1 MGSPHDIDNQLVVPE
16 WTFGMVVDQ
25 NHVFNG
31 KFDALIGMAYPQF
44 AERGVTPLF
53 DGLMQSRQLAKN
65 VHSWYLSY
73 NPDEESEILFGGWDK
88 TRFRGDLQW
97 HPVLHKLFWSIKLDD
112 VLVDGVSTGFC
123 KRKGANCMATPDSGT
138 SFQTFPQAHFK
149 EFNNQYGDKVSCR
162 EGEELEFPDL
172 TYVINGI
179 HYNLPSH
186 HWVTRRID
194 KHDKKG
200 GTCQSQIKPLA
211 VNQKGLEEL
220 HILGDVFMQLFYTVH
235 DRDNDR
241 VGFAPAIHKKPEVL
255 VQFNTNGVL
264 SSVRQVDNGRHL

>member
-88 TRFRGDLQW
+88 HRFRGDLQW

-112 VLVDGVSTGFC
+112 VLVDGISTGFC
-123 KRKGANCMATPDSGT
+123 KRKGANCMACPDSGT
-138 SFQTFPQAHFK
+138 SFQTFPQAHF
-149 EFNNQYGDKVSCR
+149 N
-162 EGEELEFPDL
+162 
-172 TYVINGI
+172 
-179 HYNLPSH
+179 
-186 HWVTRRID
+186 
-194 KHDKKG
+194 
-200 GTCQSQIKPLA
+200 
-211 VNQKGLEEL
+211 
-220 HILGDVFMQLFYTVH
+220 
-235 DRDNDR
+235 
-241 VGFAPAIHKKPEVL
+241 
-255 VQFNTNGVL
+255 
-264 SSVRQVDNGRHL
+264 